1 MAIKSTKVPEIIT
14 DGVKE
19 ITRVADDAIS
29 GVTNAVP
36 QVLYGPAPRTD
47 EMDLDEEIK
56 GELIEFQEDLY
67 GPPPKATNEGQEGTH
82 GHNGS
87 VHVTAPEVIYGPP
100 PAPTESSKKN
110 KVEELIDKMTDPSHY
125 E

>member
-1 MAIKSTKVPEIIT
+1 MAVKSTKVPELIT

-56 GELIEFQEDLY
+56 GELIEFQEDLDILHR
-67 GPPPKATNEGQEGTH
+67 N
-82 GHNGS
+82 HNIRRCLNLCLRSLFQS
-87 VHVTAPEVIYGPP
+87 VLVHLHIF
-100 PAPTESSKKN
+100 
-110 KVEELIDKMTDPSHY
+110 DR
-125 E
+125 

>member
-1 MAIKSTKVPEIIT
+1 MAVKSTKVPELIT

-56 GELIEFQEDLY
+56 S
-67 GPPPKATNEGQEGTH
+67 T
-82 GHNGS
+82 
-87 VHVTAPEVIYGPP
+87 
-100 PAPTESSKKN
+100 
-110 KVEELIDKMTDPSHY
+110 
-125 E
+125 